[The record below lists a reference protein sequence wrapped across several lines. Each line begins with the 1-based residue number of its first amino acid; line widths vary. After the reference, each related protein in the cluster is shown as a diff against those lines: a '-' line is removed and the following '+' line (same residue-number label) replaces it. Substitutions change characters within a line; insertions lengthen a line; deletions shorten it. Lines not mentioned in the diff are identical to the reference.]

1 MTFNEEA
8 TLRAWRARWPWFWGL
23 GLLLVCVSG
32 CGRTRSHSDF
42 LPAEDTARKALET
55 ALTAWQNGERVGKI
69 DSASPTIQVVDSKW
83 RAGQKLQ
90 GYTILHV
97 VPADGPIRFAVRL
110 TMKQPRAEQEVRYV
124 VLGLDPLWIYREEDY
139 KRASGI

>member
-1 MTFNEEA
+1 MTSNEKA
-8 TLRAWRARWPWFWGL
+8 TLPARRARWPWFLGL
-23 GLLLVCVSG
+23 GLLLACASG

-90 GYTILHV
+90 GYQILRAL
-97 VPADGPIRFAVRL
+97 PRDGPKHFVVRL
-110 TMKQPRAEQEVRYV
+110 TLKQPRAEQEARYV
-124 VLGLDPLWIYREEDY
+124 VLGLDPLWVYREEDY
-139 KRASGI
+139 KQASGT